1 MVVGCLALIVITGS
15 TVATAAPPTVPSAK
29 FIAYDADV
37 ARIIP
42 GEYLVVFKSVSAKRT
57 RALARKL
64 AKSGHGKVDH
74 VLTATMRGFSAR
86 GLDDAWAR
94 RMSTRKDV
102 AFVRQNFEIFGSE
115 LRGGPNDPVPWNLD
129 RIDQRASF
137 AMDRDLRYKT
147 GPVSG
152 APVPV
157 YVLDNGVDRT
167 HTEFAS
173 PSGSRVTD
181 VADVTGHNFA
191 RCSAPSA
198 ADANHGTAAA
208 SIIAGS
214 RLGITPT
221 MIRNVKVLDRDLLGI
236 NCAAGS
242 PTSVTLGLEAV
253 AKDLTNTSHLP
264 RRGQSQ
270 RRLDRADT

>member
-1 MVVGCLALIVITGS
+1 MSRADRDHRLDGGDGCTPGRTS
-15 TVATAAPPTVPSAK
+15 TK

-64 AKSGHGKVDH
+64 ANPGHGKVDH
-74 VLTATMRGFSAR
+74 VLTTTMRGFSAR
-86 GLDDAWAR
+86 QLDDAWAR
-94 RMSTRKDV
+94 RMSKRKDV

-115 LRGGPNDPVPWNLD
+115 FRGGPNDPVPWNLD
-129 RIDQRASF
+129 RSDQRASF

-173 PSGSRVTD
+173 SSGSRVTD

-191 RCSAPSA
+191 RCSDQRRQGQPEH
-198 ADANHGTAAA
+198 NTKA
-208 SIIAGS
+208 SMDDSS
-214 RLGITPT
+214 RL
-221 MIRNVKVLDRDLLGI
+221 RDHSDHDQERQG
-236 NCAAGS
+236 AG
-242 PTSVTLGLEAV
+242 P
-253 AKDLTNTSHLP
+253 
-264 RRGQSQ
+264 
-270 RRLDRADT
+270 